1 MKKQQLYVKLPNG
14 RYAPYVEERQ
24 DDRLYVKRGNKYVPW
39 AMDLKSNSLNEGVW
53 VITKSRS
60 CHSYANGKY
69 LYDAYK
75 CIKCGDIVEAPSL
88 AELGGY
94 EKLSAYLL
102 QHWDEVD
109 KSCVDTICKSVVGIL
124 MNYGREKNHEEDEE

>member
-1 MKKQQLYVKLPNG
+1 MNMKKQQLYVKLPNG
-14 RYAPYVEERQ
+14 RYAPYVEETH
-24 DDRLYVKRGNKYVPW
+24 DTRLYVKRGNKYKPW
-39 AMDLKSNSLNEGVW
+39 GMDLKNNSLNEGVW
-53 VITKSRS
+53 IITKSRS
-60 CHSYANGKY
+60 CESYASGQY
-69 LYDAYK
+69 LYEAYK

-102 QHWDEVD
+102 QHWGEVD

-124 MNYGREKNHEEDEE
+124 MRYGKEDSK

>member
-1 MKKQQLYVKLPNG
+1 MIMEKPKLYVKLPNG
-14 RYAPYVEERQ
+14 RYQPYVEETH
-24 DDRLYVKRGNKYVPW
+24 DTRLYVKRNGKYKPW
-39 AMDLKSNSLNEGVW
+39 GMDLRNYELGEGVW
-53 VITKSRS
+53 VVTHSRS
-60 CHSYANGKY
+60 CKSIANGKSI
-69 LYDAYK
+69 YDAYK
-75 CIKCGDIVEAPSL
+75 CIKCGNIVEAPSL

-124 MNYGREKNHEEDEE
+124 MKYGKEENK